1 MLCDPNSAANFN
13 SFLTSHL
20 HLNLTIDFGAKIIG
34 GFVDISLKRL
44 DGKAVGGGVVVVL
57 DANRLNVKSV
67 SCENVSIPVI

>member
-13 SFLTSHL
+13 SFLTCHL
-20 HLNLTIDFGAKIIG
+20 HLNLAIDFGAKIIG

-44 DGKAVGGGVVVVL
+44 DDNADGGGVVVVL